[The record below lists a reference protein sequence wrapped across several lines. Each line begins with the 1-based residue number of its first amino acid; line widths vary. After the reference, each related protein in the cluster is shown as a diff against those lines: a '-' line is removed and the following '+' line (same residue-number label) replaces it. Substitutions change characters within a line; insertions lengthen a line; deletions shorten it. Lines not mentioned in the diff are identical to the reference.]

1 MPPETLGLLSP
12 GPVQNVPSIY
22 KVKRAVKLGPKVL
35 PGEMTVFPVQVKCS
49 GPILKEMV
57 LWRYLQS

>member
-1 MPPETLGLLSP
+1 MG
-12 GPVQNVPSIY
+12 NIPSVCGGEERSKAGYHI
-22 KVKRAVKLGPKVL
+22 L

>member
-1 MPPETLGLLSP
+1 MDEVRRTPGLA
-12 GPVQNVPSIY
+12 I
-22 KVKRAVKLGPKVL
+22 L
-35 PGEMTVFPVQVKCS
+35 PGEMTVFPEQVKSS

>member
-1 MPPETLGLLSP
+1 MSVEVWRG
-12 GPVQNVPSIY
+12 
-22 KVKRAVKLGPKVL
+22 AKLASVL

-49 GPILKEMV
+49 GPILKEIV